1 MAGRTGGRACILGDF
16 IYSIIDVG
24 SKNNTYWSN
33 LVQGTR
39 NAYIGINTD
48 LSAATLAIDLGA
60 NSFQIAF
67 YKVNN
72 EMYYRSY
79 KNDSWNSWI
88 TVAKQ

>member
-1 MAGRTGGRACILGDF
+1 MITDRLLFLGDF
-16 IYSIIDVG
+16 IHSIIDVG
-24 SKNNTYWSN
+24 SQNNDYWSH

-39 NAYIGINTD
+39 NAYIGTNTN
-48 LSAATLAIDLGA
+48 LSAATLAIDLGT

-79 KNDSWNSWI
+79 KTDSWNNWV